1 MSNNSNSIISFI
13 HPKKFGLIDIANALT
28 EYGCVNDKTRV
39 YSSISNLKVLIKKL
53 IANKNRKKTICI
65 FWDNSFYSLNAM
77 LVCIFFRVK
86 ILYYLHEPGGIGQ
99 KLYKGDPFIYSI
111 KASFAEW
118 LMKLISSKILVARAD
133 KLAFGDY
140 YAPLLYSH
148 NRPYAKQNS
157 KTIGFLGAK
166 RDHRMHHVFERISSK
181 LIENGYKIIYFP
193 SHAYG
198 KDIKAKVKFMEE
210 CCAIWNCYGVPYN
223 QSGVTGDCIA
233 SGVPCIVSK
242 YEPFID
248 DLEKLD
254 LLVKL
259 DIRLSDDELALQL
272 INILEERIKA
282 KKHFDNQ
289 KKELASIYGGELAFN
304 KHWLKIFNSL

>member
-1 MSNNSNSIISFI
+1 MSNKSNPVISFI

-28 EYGCVNDKTRV
+28 EYGHINDKTRV
-39 YSSISNLKVLIKKL
+39 YSSISNFKDLLKTLIT
-53 IANKNRKKTICI
+53 NKNHKKTICI
-65 FWDNSFYSLNAM
+65 FWDNSLYSLNAM
-77 LVCIFFRVK
+77 LVCAFFRVK

-111 KASFAEW
+111 KASIAEW

-140 YAPLLYSH
+140 YAPLLYSQ
-148 NRPYAKQNS
+148 NRPYAKHNS

-181 LIENGYKIIYFP
+181 LTESGYKIIYFP
-193 SHAYG
+193 SSVYG
-198 KDIKAKVKFMEE
+198 KDIKDKVKFMEE

-242 YEPFID
+242 YEPFIN
-248 DLEKLD
+248 DLENLD
-254 LLVKL
+254 LSVKI
-259 DIRLSDDELALQL
+259 DIRLSDDDLALQL
-272 INILEERIKA
+272 IDILEKRMKA
-282 KKHFDNQ
+282 KIYFNNS
-289 KKELASIYGGELAFN
+289 KKELASIYGGELAFR